1 MAKEVNPV
9 LIASYSFGSGENKI
23 SDTSF
28 YDKSKGYGFV
38 DLRTPIG
45 NTASERSLY
54 AGGWNLRKSFKTPWD
69 DIVTATDDG
78 LFTNHRREVIIFKA
92 TVPSFGTYKINF
104 TVTADVGDI
113 RDMRI
118 FAGRRN
124 LIASGIHI
132 HEGGSYSRTFYVN
145 VTPYIPALTSV
156 PCMEK
161 AIYIS
166 ICGHNAGISH
176 IDIEQDSAP
185 VLYVAGDSTLTDQN
199 APCPYYPYG
208 SGGGWAQ
215 IFAQFFDSISVC
227 NYAHSGLTTNCF
239 RDDGHWDILAKYIRK
254 GDIFMLQ
261 FGHNDQK
268 RRNLTAFGGY
278 INNLRWYIKKIREF
292 GAYPVICS
300 PISRIPFTDEE
311 TGKKCSLL
319 KTHALAAMQAAE
331 ELNVPFI
338 DLHTLTFNKWI
349 ELGDKAYDYFTDM
362 THTND
367 YGASLIATMVAD
379 EIRSKKIEPLCNFI
393 NPDDPV
399 PFTPDM
405 DIKELPKEPEE
416 ASIFDINI
424 PYVDIEGT
432 PQYEMITKAFK
443 GGLLDPCIMY
453 LHPDQTMARAQVLMV
468 LFKALRIEGRRPYH
482 GRYIDIGRYEWD
494 SSYVETCIQENLI
507 DEMTTPDDL
516 FRPDDPLTYAE
527 FASLCERGMEK
538 EVLKR
543 PDLGLS
549 ECLHKAIADG
559 IISSEAVY
567 IEPSDFDTE
576 KITDGG
582 CAITRGEIYAGL
594 YRVMEIMNNVGS
606 KLPSDTEMHP
616 VG

>member
-1 MAKEVNPV
+1 MLVS
-9 LIASYSFGSGENKI
+9 SYSFGNGDNKI
-23 SDTSF
+23 SNTVF
-28 YDKSKGYGFV
+28 YDKSIGYGFV
-38 DLRTPIG
+38 DLRSPIG

-54 AGGWNLRKSFKTPWD
+54 AGGWNLRKSYKTPWD
-69 DIVTATDDG
+69 DIVSATDKG
-78 LFTNHRREVIIFKA
+78 LYLNHSRDVIIFKSA
-92 TVPSFGTYKINF
+92 VPGFGTYEVNIK
-104 TVTADVGDI
+104 VVADKGDI
-113 RDMRI
+113 HNMRI

-124 LIASGIHI
+124 LIASGINVTSN
-132 HEGGSYSRTFYVN
+132 GTYSKTFYVN

-161 AIYIS
+161 AVYIS
-166 ICGHNAGISH
+166 VCGENSGISELS
-176 IDIEQDSAP
+176 ISQKQVP

-199 APCPYYPYG
+199 ALAPYYPYG

-215 IFAQFFDSISVC
+215 NIAQYFDNISIC

-239 RDDGHWDILAKYIRK
+239 RDDGHWDILAKAIHA

-268 RRNLTAFGGY
+268 RRNLAAFDGY
-278 INNLRWYIKKIREF
+278 IKNLRWYIKKIKDF
-292 GAYPVICS
+292 GAYPIICS

-319 KTHALAAMQAAE
+319 KTYALAAMQAAE

-338 DLHTLTFNKWI
+338 DLHTLTFDKWV
-349 ELGDKAYDYFTDM
+349 ELGDKAEDFFMDT

-367 YGASLIATMVAD
+367 YGAYLIADIVAN
-379 EIRSKKIEPLCNFI
+379 EIRKKKIEPLCNWI
-393 NPDDPV
+393 SPDNSA

-416 ASIFDINI
+416 ASLFDINI
-424 PYVDIEGT
+424 PYVDIEGI
-432 PQYEMITKAFK
+432 PQYSRILRAFK
-443 GGLLDPCIMY
+443 GGILDPCIMY
-453 LHPDQTMARAQVLMV
+453 LHPDQTMPRAQVLMV

-494 SSYVETCIQENLI
+494 SSFVETCVQENLI
-507 DEMTTPDDL
+507 DERTTPNDL

-543 PDLGLS
+543 PDLGMS
-549 ECLHKAIADG
+549 ECLHRAVVDG
-559 IISSEAVY
+559 IVPPEAVY
-567 IEPSDFDTE
+567 VDPQGFDTDD
-576 KITDGG
+576 ITDGG
-582 CAITRGEIYAGL
+582 CAITRADVYAGL
-594 YRVMEIMNNVGS
+594 CRVMEIMNTMGT
-606 KLPSDTEMHP
+606 KLPTGVEMHP

>member
-1 MAKEVNPV
+1 M
-9 LIASYSFGSGENKI
+9 LIASYSFGSKENMI
-23 SDTSF
+23 GDTSF

-38 DLRTPIG
+38 DLSSPIG

-54 AGGWNLRKSFKTPWD
+54 AGGWNLRKSYKTPWD
-69 DIVTATDDG
+69 DIVTATDNG
-78 LFTNHRREVIIFKA
+78 VYINHSRDVIIFKSL
-92 TVPSFGTYKINF
+92 VPDFGTYKITLN
-104 TVTADVGDI
+104 VNADKGDI
-113 RDMRI
+113 KDMRI

-124 LIASGIHI
+124 LIASEIDVPL
-132 HEGGSYSRTFYVN
+132 GGSYSRSFYVN

-161 AIYIS
+161 AVYIS
-166 ICGHNAGISH
+166 ITGKNAGISKL
-176 IDIEQDSAP
+176 DIVQDQVP

-199 APCPYYPYG
+199 APAPYYPYG

-215 IFAQFFDSISVC
+215 NIAQYFENISVC

-239 RDDGHWDILAKYIRK
+239 RDDGHWDILTKSIRE

-278 INNLRWYIKKIREF
+278 INNLRWYVKKIREF
-292 GAYPVICS
+292 GAYPIICS

-319 KTHALAAMQAAE
+319 KTYALAARQASE

-349 ELGDKAYDYFTDM
+349 ELDDRANDYFMDQ

-367 YGASLIATMVAD
+367 YGASLIAEIVAD
-379 EIRSKKIEPLCNFI
+379 EIRNNNIEPLCNFI
-393 NPDDPV
+393 SPADPT
-399 PFTPDM
+399 PFTPDL

-416 ASIFDINI
+416 SSIFDINI
-424 PYVDIEGT
+424 PYVDIEGI
-432 PQYEMITKAFK
+432 PQYGRIATAFK

-453 LHPDQTMARAQVLMV
+453 LHPMQTMPRAQVLMV

-494 SSYVETCIQENLI
+494 SSFVETCVQENLI
-507 DEMTTPDDL
+507 DENTTPNDM

-549 ECLHKAIADG
+549 ECLHRAVADG
-559 IISSEAVY
+559 IVPPEAVY
-567 IEPSDFDTE
+567 IDPSSFDSSD
-576 KITDGG
+576 ITDGG
-582 CAITRGEIYAGL
+582 CPITRADVYAGL
-594 YRVMEIMNNVGS
+594 CRVMEIMNTIGT

>member
-1 MAKEVNPV
+1 MLV
-9 LIASYSFGSGENKI
+9 ASYSFGSGENKI

-28 YDKSKGYGFV
+28 YDKSIGFGFV
-38 DLRTPIG
+38 DLSNPTG

-54 AGGWNLRKSFKTPWD
+54 AGGWNLRKSYKTAWN
-69 DIVTATDDG
+69 DIVSTTDNG
-78 LFTNHRREVIIFKA
+78 IYINHARDVIIFKSA
-92 TVPSFGTYKINF
+92 VPGFGTYKI
-104 TVTADVGDI
+104 TIKIVADNGDI
-113 RDMRI
+113 NNMSI

-124 LIASGIHI
+124 LIASRINLSAG
-132 HEGGSYSRTFYVN
+132 ETYSKTFHVN
-145 VTPYIPALTSV
+145 VTPYIPALTAV

-161 AIYIS
+161 AVYIS
-166 ICGHNAGISH
+166 VSGQNAGFSQ
-176 IDIEQDSAP
+176 IDITQNQVP

-199 APCPYYPYG
+199 ALAPYYPYG

-215 IFAQFFDSISVC
+215 DIAQYFEDISVC

-239 RDDGHWDILAKYIRK
+239 RDDGHWDILAKAIHS

-268 RRNLTAFGGY
+268 RRNLAAFGGY
-278 INNLRWYIKKIREF
+278 INNLRWYVKKIREF

-311 TGKKCSLL
+311 TGLKCSLL
-319 KTHALAAMQAAE
+319 KTHALAAKQAAE

-349 ELGDKAYDYFTDM
+349 ELGDKAADYFTDT

-367 YGASLIATMVAD
+367 YGAALIANIVAS
-379 EIRSKKIEPLCNFI
+379 EIRNKKIEPLI
-393 NPDDPV
+393 NWISQTDPAL
-399 PFTPDM
+399 FTPDM

-416 ASIFDINI
+416 SSLFDIKI
-424 PYVDIEGT
+424 PYVDIDDI
-432 PQYEMITKAFK
+432 PQYRRIVKAFK
-443 GGLLDPCIMY
+443 GGILDPCIMY
-453 LHPDQTMARAQVLMV
+453 LHPMQTMPRAQVLMV

-494 SSYVETCIQENLI
+494 SSFIETCVEENLI
-507 DEMTTPDDL
+507 DERTTPNDL

-527 FASLCERGMEK
+527 FASLCERGMEP

-543 PDLGLS
+543 PELGLS
-549 ECLHKAIADG
+549 ECLHRAVVDG
-559 IISSEAVY
+559 IVPAEAVY
-567 IEPSDFDTE
+567 VDPSGFDTND
-576 KITDGG
+576 ITDGG
-582 CAITRGEIYAGL
+582 CAITRADVYAGL
-594 YRVMEIMNNVGS
+594 CRVMEIMKTIGT
-606 KLPSDTEMHP
+606 KLPTDIEIHP